1 MTRRG
6 DDTTLTG
13 RETELERIDALLA
26 RAAAGDSG
34 TLLIEGE
41 AGIGKSALLHATADR
56 ARAAQMTVLRAQG
69 WESEAGI
76 PYAAL
81 LDLLRPVLSRL
92 DEIPPVQASALGAAM
107 ALNAPAPH
115 DSFAVPAGVL
125 SLLALVAEDAPL
137 VALVDDVQWV
147 DDASR
152 DALLFAARRLADDGV
167 AIVFAERVGSGPPT
181 ELPGLERIALRG
193 LPRDQAVAVAQAADA
208 GLARPVAEA
217 LADQTGGNPLALR
230 ETPTL
235 LTPAQRE
242 GREPLDAP
250 LPPVAGIARALDRR
264 VADLPDDARQALVVA
279 AAMQTGVRATLVRA
293 LDARGLPRDAL
304 DPAERAGLVTV
315 TGARFAIR
323 HPLLR
328 SSAYHGAGDGERRA
342 AHTALAAVAPDP
354 RLRAWHLALAAV
366 DPDEQVAA
374 QLDAAARDARS
385 RGGHSAAAR
394 AWDRA
399 AELSPDD
406 GDAQRRA
413 LDAGAAWLDA
423 GHPDRA
429 LESIRDCGDGDADPA
444 TPHTAT
450 ARRLRAQVELRR
462 DPAAAHALLVAEADR
477 LAATDPA
484 TAAGLMLEASVAH
497 MIGGDMERL
506 IGDARRARE
515 LATGVH
521 EVYATVADVVVAE
534 TQVALGNVADGD
546 PVLAGHLDALLA
558 ADPLVLGMEVIGMVG
573 HCSFWIEQWDRAEAA
588 LDHCIAAAR
597 TANAFG
603 KLVYPLAARAQ
614 LDFRRGRWSQ
624 ALAGAD
630 EAVTLARVTR
640 QDAILAHALAV
651 LAEIEAGRGDAR
663 AGEHAD
669 EAIGL
674 CERFG
679 SRAVLTYALRASA
692 LNHLAHDRVEAT
704 IAATERATAIADDL
718 RMGTAGLVMWMPD
731 QVEALARAG
740 RHDEAEAVVEHL
752 SACAATGG
760 AWGPAAVA
768 RCRGILAPADELDE
782 RFAAAIAGHEDDGQP
797 FEMARTWLAWGERLR
812 RSRRRAQAREPLT
825 RAWELFDGLGATPW
839 ATRAA
844 TELVAAGG
852 DQRLAGP
859 AATSPTADSRLA
871 ELTPAELRVG
881 LMVADGHRNREV
893 AAALFLSPKTV
904 ERHLT
909 VAYRKLDVR
918 SRTELATVLQ
928 GAAAA
933 GRV

>member
-1 MTRRG
+1 MAWQ
-6 DDTTLTG
+6 DQDTTLVG
-13 RETELERIDALLA
+13 RETELARIDALLA
-26 RAAAGDSG
+26 RASAGDSG
-34 TLLIEGE
+34 TLLISGE

-56 ARAAQMTVLRAQG
+56 ARAAGMTVLRAQG

-76 PYAAL
+76 AYASL

-107 ALNAPAPH
+107 ALNAPTPH

-125 SLLALVAEDAPL
+125 SLLALVAEDTPL

-147 DDASR
+147 DEASR

-167 AIVFAERVGSGPPT
+167 AIAFAERVGSGPPT
-181 ELPGLERIALRG
+181 DLPGLERVALDG
-193 LPRDQAVAVAQAADA
+193 LPRDQAIALAQAVDV

-235 LTPAQRE
+235 LSPAQRE

-250 LPPVAGIARALDRR
+250 LPPVAGISRALGRR
-264 VADLPDDARQALVVA
+264 VAELPDDARRALVVA
-279 AAMQTGVRATLVRA
+279 AAMQTDSWATFVRA
-293 LDARGLPRDAL
+293 LDAHGLARDAL
-304 DPAERAGLVTV
+304 APAERAGLVSV
-315 TGARFAIR
+315 TGTRFAIR

-328 SSAYHGAGDGERRA
+328 SSAYHGASDAERRT
-342 AHTALAAVAPDP
+342 AHTTLAAVAPDP
-354 RLRAWHLALAAV
+354 RLRAWHLALAAI

-374 QLDAAARDARS
+374 QLDDAARDARS

-399 AELSPDD
+399 AELSPDTR
-406 GDAQRRA
+406 DAERRA

-429 LESIRDCGDGDADPA
+429 LESIRGCGQGDAAD
-444 TPHTAT
+444 PHTAT

-462 DPAAAHALLVAEADR
+462 DPLAAHALLVAEADR
-477 LAATDPA
+477 LADEDPV
-484 TAAGLMLEASVAH
+484 TAAGLMLEAAVAH
-497 MIGGDMERL
+497 MIGGDMEGL
-506 IGDARRARE
+506 IDDARRASD
-515 LATGVH
+515 LASGVH
-521 EVYATVADVVVAE
+521 GIYATVADVVVAE
-534 TQVALGNVADGD
+534 TQVALGNVGAGD
-546 PVLAGHLDALLA
+546 PVLADHLDAVLA
-558 ADPLVLGMEVIGMVG
+558 TDPLVLGMEVIGMVG
-573 HCSFWIEQWDRAEAA
+573 HCSFWIERWDRAEAV
-588 LDHCIAAAR
+588 LDHCITTARAAS
-597 TANAFG
+597 AFG

-651 LAEIEAGRGDAR
+651 LAEIEAGRGGRD

-669 EAIGL
+669 EAIEL

-692 LNHLAHDRVEAT
+692 LDHLAHDRVDAT
-704 IAATERATAIADDL
+704 IEATERATAIAEEL

-740 RHDEAEAVVEHL
+740 RTDEAEAIVERL
-752 SACAATGG
+752 AERAATGG

-768 RCRGILAPADELDE
+768 RCRGILAPVEEVDGH
-782 RFAAAIAGHEDDGQP
+782 FATAVAGHERDGQP
-797 FEMARTWLAWGERLR
+797 FEAARTWLAWGERLR

-839 ATRAA
+839 ARRAGD
-844 TELVAAGG
+844 ELIAAGG
-852 DQRLAGP
+852 DPRLVRP
-859 AATSPTADSRLA
+859 AAPSASPTHDARLA

-909 VAYRKLDVR
+909 VAYRKLEVR

-928 GAAAA
+928 GATAA
-933 GRV
+933 RS